1 MAVRKPTAGGQV
13 MAVRKPTVGGQV
25 MAVRKPTAGTMIV
38 QHPDNAK
45 AHRVWQPRT
54 YTATS

>member
-1 MAVRKPTAGGQV
+1 
-13 MAVRKPTVGGQV
+13 
-25 MAVRKPTAGTMIV
+25 MAVRKPTAGTMIA

-54 YTATS
+54 CFVCINGNKLGNVCNNNRPHLLTVPN